1 MINVIANLDNRICN
15 HSAIFFIMFVPQL
28 FKMFFFTVRSV
39 EYFIDQRNQKLWHF
53 LSNCSENIIKNGA
66 VIGCL
71 SLASGSEAVRMSDFS
86 MWYPAFPLVYII
98 NVCFYNMKNKKQL
111 CYDTFMKF

>member
-1 MINVIANLDNRICN
+1 MIYTKGKAGYHMEKSDILTASLPDANDETTD
-15 HSAIFFIMFVPQL
+15 HSTIFFIMFVPQL

-66 VIGCL
+66 VIGCFIVVTKK
-71 SLASGSEAVRMSDFS
+71 GSTQQS
-86 MWYPAFPLVYII
+86 WGAFRSYITI
-98 NVCFYNMKNKKQL
+98 GIKIS
-111 CYDTFMKF
+111 